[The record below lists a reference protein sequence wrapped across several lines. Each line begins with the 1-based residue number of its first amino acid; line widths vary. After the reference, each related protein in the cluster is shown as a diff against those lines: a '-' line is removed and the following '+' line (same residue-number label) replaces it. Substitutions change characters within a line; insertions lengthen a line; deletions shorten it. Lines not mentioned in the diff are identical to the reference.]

1 MQLMDLI
8 QSKYRII
15 SVVGMAK
22 NAGKTMTLNALID
35 EAMERNIR
43 LGITSTGR
51 DGEKQD
57 IVTSTEKPLIYVAE
71 GTLIATTEETFKCS
85 EVRMEILEVTDFSTS
100 MGRVVIAQAKN
111 GGYVQIAGPN
121 TNGEM
126 KEVGQKLLFYGAQL
140 VIVDGAIDRVASAS
154 PAVTEATI
162 LATGAVLSRDMNQ
175 VIERSIHQTRLFS
188 LPRVEDEHIR
198 QMISAMIEEK
208 GYYLIDEE
216 GYAVPLEI
224 KTALNSGNIIGR
236 AIEEKTKYVVI
247 GGSLVSKTLK
257 DIVVTTQKYRQVVFV
272 VKDATKI
279 FIDSRDYLYFE
290 KIGIQIQVVDK
301 IKAVAVT
308 VNPYAPQ
315 GYYFN
320 PEEFRHKMEQFL
332 DPIPV
337 FDVVLGGDA

>member
-8 QSKYRII
+8 QSKYRIV

-22 NAGKTMTLNALID
+22 NAGKTMTLNTLID
-35 EAMERNIR
+35 EAMERNLC

-57 IVTSTEKPLIYVAE
+57 LVTNTEKPLIYVAQ
-71 GTLIATTEETFKCS
+71 GTLIATTEETFKWS

-100 MGRVVIAQAKN
+100 MGRIVIAQAKN
-111 GGYVQIAGPN
+111 AGYVQIAGPN
-121 TNGEM
+121 TNREM
-126 KEVGQKLLFYGAQL
+126 KEVAQKLLFYGAQL

-188 LPRVEDEHIR
+188 LPKIEDESLR
-198 QMISAMIEEK
+198 KKLASMMEEK
-208 GYYLIDEE
+208 GYCMVDEA
-216 GYAVPLEI
+216 GNIKILEI
-224 KTALNSGNIIGR
+224 KTALNSGAVIGS
-236 AIEEKTKYVVI
+236 AMEENTRYVVI

-257 DIVVTTQKYRQVVFV
+257 DIVAATQKYKQVIFV

-279 FIDSRDYLYFE
+279 FIDTRDFLYFE
-290 KIGIQIQVVDK
+290 KIGIQIQVIDK
-301 IKAVAVT
+301 IEAVAVT

-320 PEEFRHKMEQFL
+320 PEEFRYKMEQFL
-332 DPIPV
+332 NPIPV
-337 FDVVLGGDA
+337 FDVVLDGGV